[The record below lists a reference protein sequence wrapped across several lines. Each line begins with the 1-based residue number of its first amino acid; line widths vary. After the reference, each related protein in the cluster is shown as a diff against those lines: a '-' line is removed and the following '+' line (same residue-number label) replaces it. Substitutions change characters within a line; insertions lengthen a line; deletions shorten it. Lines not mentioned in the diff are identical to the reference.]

1 VSPDALKCNLRAS
14 CEGERNVKK
23 IFRALNT
30 GRAVVLVLLSAI
42 AVNTVT
48 AREQAT
54 SARPAPCDQQ
64 VSAFYMFRSWESPDK
79 LVMILNSN
87 PAEPPASGPA
97 FFGFCDNVVYKL
109 SVDNNLDGVADDTVF
124 EFRFQTEHRNI
135 AGDASFPWSYIG
147 TPRAANPLWHGI
159 TALDGSGSEG
169 LGVRQVYSV
178 TEVRHGQRHALF
190 DSGRLIAVPPNV
202 GPNTMP
208 AYEALA
214 AKGIY
219 TDWATGI
226 RVFAGPRSQTAYG
239 DPGALFDGVNL
250 RRDPPFLTA
259 SEDADDFHNPF
270 GVNASVHA
278 NVQSIAIEVPITDL
292 TLDRMPASS
301 TAFPMLGAYASM
313 VRVGEEEDESIQIS
327 RMGNPTF
334 RMLVV
339 PEALKAKWDA
349 AAPEHDHQF
358 QGLLAAPAFSQLLA
372 NVAGLPVPP
381 PPRVELLGIIFK
393 YPGQALQGT
402 DCGFPCADLLRV
414 NVRVPPTPAESQH
427 RLGALLSP
435 DPAGLPNGCRPNDDV
450 TDISLRAF
458 GGPAYFAA
466 RIGDGVNFLENAVG
480 AGVSDGP
487 GYGSIPGNRL
497 DVTPN
502 GIVKE
507 FPFMPTAHDGRSPAD
522 SGH

>member
-1 VSPDALKCNLRAS
+1 MKRMFHVLEMGWAAGL
-14 CEGERNVKK
+14 
-23 IFRALNT
+23 
-30 GRAVVLVLLSAI
+30 AVLGVI
-42 AVNTVT
+42 AMTTVT
-48 AREQAT
+48 AHEPAS
-54 SARPAPCDQQ
+54 SASAAPCSPQ
-64 VSAFYMFRSWESPDK
+64 VSAFYMFRSWENPDK

-87 PAEPPASGPA
+87 PAEPAASGPA
-97 FFGFCDNVVYKL
+97 FFGFCDNVVYRL
-109 SVDNNLDGVADDTVF
+109 SVDNNMDGVADDAVF
-124 EFRFQTEHRNI
+124 EISFRTEHRNV
-135 AGDASFPWSYIG
+135 AGDANFPWGYIG
-147 TPRAANPLWHGI
+147 TPRAANPLWRGI
-159 TALDGSGSEG
+159 TALDGPGSEG
-169 LGVRQVYSV
+169 LGVRQIYSV
-178 TEVRHGQRHALF
+178 TEVRHGQRRALF
-190 DSGRLIAVPPNV
+190 DSRRLIAVPPNV

-219 TDWATGI
+219 TDWATGV
-226 RVFAGPRSQTAYG
+226 RVFAGPRSQTAYA

-278 NVQSIAIEVPITDL
+278 NVQSIAIEVPIADL
-292 TLDRMPASS
+292 TRDWKPASS
-301 TAFPMLGAYASM
+301 TAFPMLGAYASL
-313 VRVGEEEDESIQIS
+313 VREAEEEHERVQIS

-334 RMLVV
+334 RVLVV
-339 PEALKAKWDA
+339 PERLKARWDA

-358 QGLLAAPAFSQLLA
+358 QGLLAAPAFSQLLS
-372 NVAGLPVPP
+372 NIAGLPVPP
-381 PPRVELLGIIFK
+381 PPRLELLGIIFK

-402 DCGFPCADLLRV
+402 DCGYPCADLLRV

-435 DPAGLPNGCRPNDDV
+435 DRAGLPNGCRPNDDV

-466 RIGDGVNFLENAVG
+466 QIGDGVNFLENAVG
-480 AGVSDGP
+480 AGVADGP

-497 DVTPN
+497 DVTVN

-507 FPFMPTAHDGRSPAD
+507 FPFMPTPHDGRSTAD
-522 SGH
+522 LGL